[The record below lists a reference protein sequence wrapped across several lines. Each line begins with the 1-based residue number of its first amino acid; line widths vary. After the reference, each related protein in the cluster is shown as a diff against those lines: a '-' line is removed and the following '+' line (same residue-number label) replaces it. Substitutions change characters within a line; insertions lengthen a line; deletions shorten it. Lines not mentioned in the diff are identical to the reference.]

1 MKGVLWL
8 HRVQVGP
15 YCHLRPG
22 TRLDEDVH
30 IGNYVEVKETAVGRG
45 TKVGHF
51 SYLGD
56 AEIGA
61 GVNIGAGTVTCN
73 YDGSAKHRTVIGDG
87 AFIGSDSMLVAPIN
101 IGARAV
107 TGAGSVVTKD
117 LPEGALA
124 FGVPAREKPRME
136 GC

>member
-1 MKGVLWL
+1 M
-8 HRVQVGP
+8 
-15 YCHLRPG
+15 
-22 TRLDEDVH
+22 
-30 IGNYVEVKETAVGRG
+30 GRG

-87 AFIGSDSMLVAPIN
+87 AFIGSDSMLVAPIF

-124 FGVPAREKPRME
+124 FGVPAREKPRIE